1 VLTAHHWRPLRS
13 KLLLAGI
20 GDPMGLPS
28 MHSLLDLTES
38 ALTESMSADP
48 EEGSKKVSEFID
60 QLYAPP
66 VEPAKAKA
74 GYKAPPSW
82 WTEGNSD
89 DEFDAAQRAAPR

>member
-1 VLTAHHWRPLRS
+1 
-13 KLLLAGI
+13 
-20 GDPMGLPS
+20 MNLPS

-38 ALTESMSADP
+38 ALEESMSATADP
-48 EEGSKKVSEFID
+48 AEGRQKVSEFRD

-66 VEPAKAKA
+66 VEPEKAKA

-89 DEFDAAQRAAPR
+89 DDFDAAMRTAPR

>member
-1 VLTAHHWRPLRS
+1 MRS

-20 GDPMGLPS
+20 GDPMNLPS

-38 ALTESMSADP
+38 ALEESMSATADP
-48 EEGSKKVSEFID
+48 AEGKQKVSEFRD

-66 VEPAKAKA
+66 VEPEKAKA
-74 GYKAPPSW
+74 GSKAPPSW

-89 DEFDAAQRAAPR
+89 DEFDAAMRSAPR

>member
-1 VLTAHHWRPLRS
+1 MRS

-20 GDPMGLPS
+20 GDPMNLPS

-38 ALTESMSADP
+38 ALEESMSATADP
-48 EEGSKKVSEFID
+48 AEGRQKVSEFRD

-66 VEPAKAKA
+66 VEPEKAKA

-89 DEFDAAQRAAPR
+89 DEFDAAMRSAPR

>member
-1 VLTAHHWRPLRS
+1 MRS

-20 GDPMGLPS
+20 GDPMNLPS

-38 ALTESMSADP
+38 ALEESMSATADP
-48 EEGSKKVSEFID
+48 AEGRQKVSEFRD

-66 VEPAKAKA
+66 VEPEKAKA

-89 DEFDAAQRAAPR
+89 DEFDAAMLAAPR

>member
-1 VLTAHHWRPLRS
+1 MRS

-20 GDPMGLPS
+20 GDPMNLPS

-38 ALTESMSADP
+38 ALEESMSATADP
-48 EEGSKKVSEFID
+48 AEGRQKVSEFRD

-66 VEPAKAKA
+66 VEPEKAKA
-74 GYKAPPSW
+74 GYRPPPSW

-89 DEFDAAQRAAPR
+89 DEFDAAMRSAPR

>member
-1 VLTAHHWRPLRS
+1 MRS

-20 GDPMGLPS
+20 GDPMNLPS

-38 ALTESMSADP
+38 ALEESMSATADP
-48 EEGSKKVSEFID
+48 AEGRQKVSEFRD

-66 VEPAKAKA
+66 VEPEKAKA

-89 DEFDAAQRAAPR
+89 DDFDAAMRTAPR